1 MLKLHVSYPTKEQ
14 EREILRRMARNTLEL
29 EVEPVISPEEI
40 RTLRGHV
47 DAVYLDDKIVD
58 YIVEIVDASRNPAAY
73 GIDLEQVVQ
82 YGASPRATIYLT
94 LAAKAHALLR
104 GRVYVT
110 PLDVKQMARD
120 VLRHRII
127 ISYEGEAEGI
137 TSEDVI
143 ERVLDTIAVP

>member
-1 MLKLHVSYPTKEQ
+1 
-14 EREILRRMARNTLEL
+14 MARNTLEL